1 MQEKIIV
8 GVTDAAVS
16 RRAVDWAVERAAS
29 RRDRLELISI
39 VGGAIGVVG
48 EGEVIDEALQLT
60 QDMLDRE
67 SERVRAIGVPVETRV
82 RRGKPVE
89 QLIEASK
96 DAALLVIDSDY
107 RGPGSGPAR
116 GPHGIR
122 ITAGAHCP
130 VAVVP
135 DLDLTGRTG
144 VVVGIDG
151 ADASEAAIAFA
162 AAEAAQHGEILTAV
176 SAWSP
181 ITVPLG
187 LRSYPDDYLGI
198 MRRMAEEAL
207 AGSVAGVP
215 SKYPDLDL
223 KLIVERGDPA
233 PLINSVAAQARL
245 TVVGSHRRGAIA
257 RFLLGSTSQQVLTRL
272 ATVTVVVR

>member
-1 MQEKIIV
+1 MQAKIIV

-29 RRDRLELISI
+29 RGNRLELISI

-48 EGEVIDEALQLT
+48 EGEVIDEALRLT

-67 SERVRAIGVPVETRV
+67 SERVRATGVPAQTRV
-82 RRGKPVE
+82 GRGKPVE

-96 DAALLVIDSDY
+96 DAALLVIGSDY
-107 RGPGSGPAR
+107 LGPESGPAR

-122 ITAGAHCP
+122 IAAGGHCP

-135 DLDLTGRTG
+135 DFDLTGRTG
-144 VVVGIDG
+144 VVVGVDG
-151 ADASEAAIAFA
+151 ADVSDAAITLA
-162 AAEAAQHGEILTAV
+162 AAEADRFREPLTAV
-176 SAWSP
+176 SAWIP

-187 LRSYPDDYLGI
+187 LRSYPDDYLGV
-198 MRRMAEEAL
+198 MRRMAENAL
-207 AGSVAGVP
+207 ADSVAGVSP
-215 SKYPDLDL
+215 AYPDLQL
-223 KLIVERGDPA
+223 YRVVERGDPA
-233 PLINSVAAQARL
+233 PLINRVAARARL
-245 TVVGSHRRGAIA
+245 TVVGSHRRGAIV
-257 RFLLGSTSQQVLTRL
+257 RFLLGSTSQQVLARL